1 MNQRRMV
8 KIMSRNAEERLRYH
22 NVMESSCFTIPLFRH
37 HLSIA
42 MREEPNQHIVPTM
55 RTPSIRNCTLPSAHI
70 NHATSKYKRAS
81 RDDIILGFR
90 LNSRALSYAC
100 KTTI

>member
-22 NVMESSCFTIPLFRH
+22 NVMESSFVTIPLFRH

-42 MREEPNQHIVPTM
+42 MREEQNQHVAPTKRTLQFATARSHPHTSTM
-55 RTPSIRNCTLPSAHI
+55 RPPNTKEHP
-70 NHATSKYKRAS
+70 
-81 RDDIILGFR
+81 D
-90 LNSRALSYAC
+90 
-100 KTTI
+100 TI